1 MLAVRESSIVPP
13 FSSTLRTISGEPSAL
28 EIMKKTTNID
38 SAFVCHCARIRH
50 SELLEIFSESSD
62 PSYENFKRQYG
73 IGGQCA
79 SCEYEVQAIL
89 DEYVGS
95 RSPDVIDLPRRP
107 LRQRILDRSAGFRR
121 WLKRLSPKQK
131 ATAHDAAEP
140 RVNSRACMF
149 FIRTKALQSSILVSN
164 VNNPESN
171 INPNHGAVLFRVLLY
186 DADGTLM
193 RQTEQLES
201 RPNETKEL
209 FAEDILDRS
218 PDNFIGSVYVEYYDL
233 VTTNTLRPYCVL
245 NYFGPDGR
253 LRSRQH
259 YHDKLYSGIIPG
271 FVQCPSVLMPRRE
284 CWVAMVNCGD
294 HEFDATLFFR
304 TNGETQQVIQ
314 HFSPRR
320 SVFRSISELFG
331 VRVADAAVEAHFWI
345 ESERYVMTYYFW
357 HALVTDVWIGQ
368 HH

>member
-1 MLAVRESSIVPP
+1 V
-13 FSSTLRTISGEPSAL
+13 
-28 EIMKKTTNID
+28 KKTTNID

-62 PSYENFKRQYG
+62 PSYENFKQRYG

-89 DEYVGS
+89 DEYLGS
-95 RSPDVIDLPRRP
+95 RSPDMVSLPRHP
-107 LRQRILDRSAGFRR
+107 LRRRLLVRGTSFRQ
-121 WLKRLSPKQK
+121 WLKKLRPKQK
-131 ATAHDAAEP
+131 GTTHEVSEP

-164 VNNPESN
+164 INNPESN
-171 INPNHGAVLFRVLLY
+171 INPNHGTILFRILLY
-186 DADGTLM
+186 DADGTLIQ
-193 RQTEQLES
+193 QTEPLKIG
-201 RPNETKEL
+201 PNETKEL
-209 FAEDILDRS
+209 FAEDFWDRS
-218 PDNFIGSVYVEYYDL
+218 PDDFIGSVYVEYYDL

-245 NYFGPDGR
+245 NYFGFDGA

-259 YHDKLYSGIIPG
+259 YHDKLYTGIIPG
-271 FVQCPSVLMPRRE
+271 FVQCPSALMPGRE
-284 CWVAMVNCGD
+284 CWVAMVNCAA

-304 TNGETQQVIQ
+304 TNSETRQLTQ
-314 HFSPRR
+314 HFPPRQT
-320 SVFRSISELFG
+320 VFRSISELFG
-331 VRVADAAVEAHFWI
+331 VGIADTPVEAHFWI

-357 HALVTDVWIGQ
+357 YVLEKDVWIGQ

>member
-1 MLAVRESSIVPP
+1 
-13 FSSTLRTISGEPSAL
+13 
-28 EIMKKTTNID
+28 MKKTTNID

-50 SELLEIFSESSD
+50 SELLEIFSESSE

-73 IGGQCA
+73 IGEQCA

-95 RSPDVIDLPRRP
+95 RSPGIVKPPRHP
-107 LRQRILDRSAGFRR
+107 LRQRLLDRGASFRR
-121 WLKRLSPKQK
+121 WLNNLLSEPNAKVHEAAAPK
-131 ATAHDAAEP
+131 
-140 RVNSRACMF
+140 VNSRACMF

-171 INPNHGAVLFRVLLY
+171 INPNHGTVLFQVLIY
-186 DADGTLM
+186 DAAGTLIK
-193 RQTEQLES
+193 QTEQLKV
-201 RPNETKEL
+201 RPDETREL
-209 FAEDILDRS
+209 FAEDVFDRS
-218 PDNFIGSVYVEYYDL
+218 PEDFVGSVYVEYYDL

-245 NYFGPDGR
+245 NYFGPDGI

-284 CWVAMVNCGD
+284 CWVAMVNCGT

-304 TNGETQQVIQ
+304 TQSETRQVLQ
-314 HFSPRR
+314 HFSPRQ
-320 SVFRSISELFG
+320 SVFRSVSELFG
-331 VRVADAAVEAHFWI
+331 TSIGNAAVEAHFWI

-357 HALVTDVWIGQ
+357 HVLETDVWIGQ